1 MKITEWAEEDRPREK
16 LLKKGVFSLS
26 DAELLAILISSGTRE
41 LSAVDLSRELLKL
54 VNNNLVTLGKL
65 SVEEISSIRGIGSAK
80 AVTIVA
86 AMELGRRRQSAE
98 SPLDKQIKMSS
109 DVFDI
114 FQPMLADLSYEE
126 FWAVFLSRA
135 NRVIGKMKISQ
146 GGVSGTVT
154 DVRLVM
160 KKAVESLSSGII
172 ICHNHPS
179 GNITPSDA
187 DKKITK
193 KIKEAASFFDIQLL
207 DHVIIAGKNYYS
219 FADNNIL

>member
-26 DAELLAILISSGTRE
+26 DAELLAILISSGSRE

-54 VNNNLVTLGKL
+54 VNNNLNTLGKL
-65 SVEEISSIRGIGSAK
+65 SVEEISSIRGIGLAK

-154 DVRLVM
+154 DVRLIM

-179 GNITPSDA
+179 GNTTPSDA

-219 FADNNIL
+219 FADNNDL

>member
-26 DAELLAILISSGTRE
+26 DAELLAILISSGTKE

-54 VNNNLVTLGKL
+54 VNNNLITLGRL
-65 SVEEISSIRGIGSAK
+65 SVEEISSIRGIGPAK

-98 SPLDKQIKMSS
+98 SPIDKQIKMSS

-114 FQPMLADLSYEE
+114 FQPLLADLSYEE

-135 NRVIGKMKISQ
+135 NRIIGKMKISQ

-160 KKAVESLSSGII
+160 KKAVECLSSGII

-179 GNITPSDA
+179 GNTMPSDA

-219 FADNNIL
+219 FADNNSV

>member
-54 VNNNLVTLGKL
+54 VNNNLNTLGKL

-126 FWAVFLSRA
+126 FWAVSLSRA

-179 GNITPSDA
+179 GNTTPSDA

-219 FADNNIL
+219 FADNNVL